1 MIHSTPVRTV
11 LWLGGVE
18 SYPATLGMI
27 YPAFVRQYSK
37 WTVGPA
43 EVCGLLSSLLVIT
56 VTHRKPDTP
65 TLQKKAKFTILH

>member
-37 WTVGPA
+37 WTVGPRRRYA
-43 EVCGLLSSLLVIT
+43 VYWV
-56 VTHRKPDTP
+56 H
-65 TLQKKAKFTILH
+65 F